1 MSDVRASELREVR
14 ASELCEVRASEL
26 RLRRRLVSNDERR
39 RFSAE
44 LCSSDVAGMDWARW
58 RLNSVSMTSSSS
70 MLSSDAARDSATTGG
85 AMFDW
90 TEERSRPARGGRC
103 ACTKMDAKEERG
115 AGVGGGYTCIP
126 WSRIAGFG
134 V

>member
-90 TEERSRPARGGRC
+90 TAEPSKSEGRQVRLHKNERMRKKREGGW
-103 ACTKMDAKEERG
+103 
-115 AGVGGGYTCIP
+115 GGDIYPGP
-126 WSRIAGFG
+126 G
-134 V
+134 